1 MLRLNEVKLP
11 LDHSADALTAAI
23 LARLQISADDLR
35 GYTVFKRSYDARKK
49 SAIVLIYAVDVELRD
64 EAAVLARLKHDAHVM
79 PSPDTGYQFVAGGEQ
94 LQGHDANERPVVI
107 GTGPCGLF
115 AALIL
120 AQMGLRPLILER
132 GKVVR
137 ERTVDTFGFWRKR
150 ELNPESNVQFG
161 EGGAGTISDALA
173 AAAKKLGNNR
183 CKWVAGMHEAV
194 CCSA

>member
-1 MLRLNEVKLP
+1 LDATRTDLAVLRINELKLP
-11 LDHSADALTAAI
+11 LNHPEPALRAAV
-23 LARLQISADDLR
+23 LARLGIADAELVDFS
-35 GYTVFKRSYDARKK
+35 VFKRSYDARKR
-49 SAIVLIYAVDVELRD
+49 SAIVLIYSI
-64 EAAVLARLKHDAHVM
+64 DAEV
-79 PSPDTGYQFVAGGEQ
+79 
-94 LQGHDANERPVVI
+94 
-107 GTGPCGLF
+107 
-115 AALIL
+115 
-120 AQMGLRPLILER
+120 R